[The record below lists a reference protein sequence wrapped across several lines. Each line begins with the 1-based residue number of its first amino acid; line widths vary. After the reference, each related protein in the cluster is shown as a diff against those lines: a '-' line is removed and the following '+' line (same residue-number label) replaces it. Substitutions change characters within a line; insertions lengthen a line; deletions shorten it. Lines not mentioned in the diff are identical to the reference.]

1 MTPTRHD
8 ALIAAVA
15 AMVLLPP
22 TALVSFTS
30 IPAPGAWVVVVLAI
44 VGHAA
49 LLWRSSHPSAALLV
63 IAGCVGGEAVVTG
76 LFFVL
81 PSSLVFVIAVYAA
94 TAYGTR
100 WMPLVIGLVGSVAAA
115 GRYAADPNVVDS
127 GFGPSPWLL
136 FVLFTAVVLCAWT
149 MGLLRRSQLLA
160 TELAEQR
167 AESERRERTQREAL
181 AAFEER
187 ARISRDMHDVLAHS
201 LAVIVGQSRVARFDE
216 ARATSALTVIED
228 TARDSLH
235 EIRVLLRGIRD
246 DEASPDARPLPQPTL
261 AELPE
266 LIERARSL
274 GFVIAHSTEGT
285 ATPIGAAAQ
294 VAIYRVVQEALTN
307 VAKHAHPGAIV
318 DLLMR
323 WDDDRLSVIITND
336 RARVRGGAET
346 IEPGLGLL
354 GMGERLR
361 AVGGSLTTV
370 DAGDGSFTVTATVP
384 TRAEPT
390 A

>member
-1 MTPTRHD
+1 MRPTRSD
-8 ALIAAVA
+8 VLLVA
-15 AMVLLPP
+15 AAAIMLLPL
-22 TALVSFTS
+22 TALVAFAS
-30 IPAPGAWVVVVLAI
+30 IPAPGAWVVVALAA

-49 LLWRSSHPSAALLV
+49 LLWRRSHPSVALLV
-63 IAGCVGGEAVVTG
+63 IAACVGGEVAVTG

-81 PSSLVFVIAVYAA
+81 PSSLVFVIALYAA

-100 WMPLVIGLVGSVAAA
+100 RMPLVIGLVGSVAAA
-115 GRYAADPNVVDS
+115 GRYATDPNVVDS

-160 TELAEQR
+160 TDLAEQR
-167 AESERRERTQREAL
+167 AESERRERVQREEL

-201 LAVIVGQSRVARFDE
+201 LAVIVGQARVARFDE

-246 DEASPDARPLPQPTL
+246 DEASPHARPLPQPTL

-266 LIERARSL
+266 LIERGRSL
-274 GFVIAHSTEGT
+274 GCVIAYSTEGT

-318 DLLMR
+318 DLALR

-336 RARVRGGAET
+336 RVRVRGGAET

-390 A
+390 V

>member
-1 MTPTRHD
+1 MTPARHD

-22 TALVSFTS
+22 TVLVALTS
-30 IPAPGAWVVVVLAI
+30 IPTPGAWVVVALAV

-49 LLWRSSHPSAALLV
+49 LLWRRSHPSAALLV
-63 IAGCVGGEAVVTG
+63 IAACVGGEAVVTG

-100 WMPLVIGLVGSVAAA
+100 WMPLVTGLVGSVAAA
-115 GRYAADPNVVDS
+115 CRYAADPIVVDS

-181 AAFEER
+181 AAHEER

-201 LAVIVGQSRVARFDE
+201 LAVIVSQSRVARFDE

-235 EIRVLLRGIRD
+235 EVRVLLRGIRD
-246 DEASPDARPLPQPTL
+246 DEAPPDARPLPQPTL

-274 GFVIAHSTEGT
+274 GCVIAHSTEGT

-318 DLLMR
+318 DLAMR
-323 WDDDRLSVIITND
+323 WDADRLSVIISND
-336 RARVRGGAET
+336 RVRMPGRART
-346 IEPGLGLL
+346 LEPGLGLL
-354 GMGERLR
+354 GMDERLR

-370 DAGDGSFTVTATVP
+370 DAGDGCFTLTATVP
-384 TRAEPT
+384 TQAEP
-390 A
+390 AA